1 MSQAL
6 KVLKEAGKLNA
17 VNGVGGNS
25 AVVLLTGTTA
35 ALTLQRND
43 SGKVFVFDTV
53 TPTTVTLPSLADAGV
68 GWSAKFIVNQ
78 IAGSASHVVSENA
91 ASDTN
96 VIHGMILEADVSTDG
111 DATAG
116 TGVTFVNFTNAAGV
130 VGDRCEIMA
139 TSDKWHVIGYGQV
152 DAGVTLA

>member
-1 MSQAL
+1 MSQAS

-25 AVVLLTGTTA
+25 AVVLLTGEGA

-96 VIHGMILEADVSTDG
+96 VIRGMVLEADISTNG
-111 DATAG
+111 AVG
-116 TGVTFVNFTNAAGV
+116 GSGVTFVNFTNAAGL
-130 VGDRCEIMA
+130 VGDRCEILA

-152 DAGVTLA
+152 DGGITLT